1 MKKMNEKSAW
11 MGGGFRVCDHLYENL
26 AVCFVLF
33 FLSFFLS
40 VAGAGQLLNLVFSK
54 LIASG
59 VGLEA
64 ETCLITHS
72 PISWH

>member
-1 MKKMNEKSAW
+1 MKKVHGWEGDSEFVITCMKIW
-11 MGGGFRVCDHLYENL
+11 Q
-26 AVCFVLF
+26 FVLF